1 VRAPLDGKTS
11 ETSTTTWGDGSRRR
25 QEDDGDEGRIE
36 EVLADDD
43 GIRRPRRATSNWWRG
58 AGCHA
63 NSKPPPPPR
72 HSVAALATLHET
84 HDLRSAPEVPARR
97 HTGSRRSHW
106 PPEEEAQVDPTFCI
120 EPPESDRRR
129 FTIDSLNRIAVI
141 NRDPNFY
148 RKPPK
153 SDRDY

>member
-1 VRAPLDGKTS
+1 VRAPLDGTTS

-43 GIRRPRRATSNWWRG
+43 GIRRPRRATSSWWRG

-84 HDLRSAPEVPARR
+84 HDLRSAPEVPWLHFMRHMTCAAPRR
-97 HTGSRRSHW
+97 YLPADTLDHDEAIGRRK
-106 PPEEEAQVDPTFCI
+106 
-120 EPPESDRRR
+120 RRR
-129 FTIDSLNRIAVI
+129 KLIQLFALNPLNRIADVLQLT
-141 NRDPNFY
+141 P
-148 RKPPK
+148 
-153 SDRDY
+153 